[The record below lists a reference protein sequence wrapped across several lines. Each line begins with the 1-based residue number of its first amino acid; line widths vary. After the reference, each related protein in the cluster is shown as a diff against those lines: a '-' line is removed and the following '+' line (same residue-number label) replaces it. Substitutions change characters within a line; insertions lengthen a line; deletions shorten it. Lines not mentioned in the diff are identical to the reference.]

1 MSQEI
6 IQVQELIDKY
16 GFRYEFN
23 DKLEMGIIKIF
34 KDDEILVSLIFDHNN
49 PKYNPPNATIIWKH
63 ILVLMRE
70 ALSVYDVSLDK
81 YNFSSI
87 ESFREYS
94 VKRALIKKIGLS
106 KDKLER
112 ILYGIKLDLTY
123 DSYVI
128 AGEV

>member
-6 IQVQELIDKY
+6 IQAQELINKY
-16 GFRYEFN
+16 GFRYELN

-34 KDDEILVSLIFDHNN
+34 KDDEILVSLIFNYNN
-49 PKYNPPNATIIWKH
+49 PKYNPPTATIIWKH

-70 ALSVYDVSLDK
+70 ALSVCDTSLDK

-106 KDKLER
+106 KDELER

-128 AGEV
+128 MGEE